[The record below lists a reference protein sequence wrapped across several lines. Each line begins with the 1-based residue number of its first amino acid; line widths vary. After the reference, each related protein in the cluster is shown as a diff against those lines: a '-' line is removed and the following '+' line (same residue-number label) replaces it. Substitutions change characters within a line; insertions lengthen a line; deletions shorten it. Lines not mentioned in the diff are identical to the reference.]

1 MIPAGADAPP
11 SAWQARQRAFAEGR
25 GREHATEPAAGTLV
39 VLPSPTFAVSE
50 LRKITGIT
58 FYEER
63 MLFTALLLRR
73 PDLRMVYLTSLPVDE
88 AIVGYYLRFVPD
100 AASARARLA
109 MVTLDDPS
117 PVPLTEKLLNRP
129 DVVARIRELAGQQ
142 HEAHVLPFNMTPA
155 EHELSERLG
164 LPFYGPHPD
173 LVSLGS
179 KTGSRQVARRAGV
192 AVLEGAEALFS
203 LEEVEA
209 AVHQVRERRPGA
221 AAVVV
226 KLNHGFS
233 GQGNALID
241 LGGLAS
247 PLPLSETTFC
257 ASDESWPSFGAKI
270 EAAGGIVEELL
281 RADDVVSPSVQ
292 VRIAPDGAFEVV
304 STHDQILG
312 GPSNHVYLGCRF
324 PADARYRLLIQ
335 GAALAVA
342 EVLAGEGVIGSFG
355 IDFIVVPGADDFE
368 VYLSEI
374 NLRMGGTTHPY
385 WMTRLAT
392 GATYDAVSGELV
404 AGDTP
409 KRYVATDNLK
419 SERLVGRTPAQVIDA
434 VDRAGIAYDPATA
447 TGVCLHLLGAVP
459 QFGKMGATC
468 IGDTMDD
475 AERLSA
481 EMAALVES

>member
-1 MIPAGADAPP
+1 MSAAEAEAPP
-11 SAWQARQRAFAEGR
+11 SAWHDRQRAFAAGR
-25 GREHATEPAAGTLV
+25 GREHATDPGAGTLV

-63 MLFTALLLRR
+63 LLFTTLLLRR
-73 PDLRMVYLTSLPVDE
+73 PELRMVYLTSLPVDE
-88 AIVGYYLRFVPD
+88 AIVEYYLRFVPD
-100 AASARARLA
+100 AAHARARLA

-117 PVPLTEKLLNRP
+117 PLPLTEKLLHRP
-129 DVVARIRELAGQQ
+129 EVVAHVRELAGDPA
-142 HEAHVLPFNMTPA
+142 EAHVLPFNMTPA

-173 LVSLGS
+173 LVFLGS

-192 AVLEGAEALFS
+192 AVLEGAEELFS

-209 AVHQVRERRPGA
+209 AVHRLRERRPGA
-221 AAVVV
+221 EAVVV

-247 PLPLSETTFC
+247 PLPLSDTVFC

-281 RADDVVSPSVQ
+281 RSEDVVSPSVQ
-292 VRIAPDGAFEVV
+292 VRIAPDASFEVV

-324 PADARYRLLIQ
+324 PADPRYRLLIQ

-355 IDFIVVPGADDFE
+355 IDFIVVPVGDDFD

-392 GATYDAVSGELV
+392 GASYDAASGELV
-404 AGDTP
+404 AGGQA

-419 SERLVGRTPAQVIDA
+419 SARLVGRTPAQVIEA

-447 TGVCLHLLGAVP
+447 TGVCLHLMGAVP

-468 IGDTMDD
+468 IGDTMAD

-481 EMAALVES
+481 DLAAVVES